1 MKQPLKWLPGQ
12 NAPQRF
18 LAYFITAFYLRQDR
32 KWHGIRRVI
41 IRGFLLKRLDRPFT
55 NFNIDKQQMK
65 IVRSKVGVPIRL
77 TEERWQHVI
86 KGHPELKSYQNKVLE
101 TVAQP
106 DEIYQGAQGELLAV
120 RKITEDKFLVVVYRE
135 IGRED
140 GFIITAFLTS
150 NKKKLERRSK
160 IWP

>member
-1 MKQPLKWLPGQ
+1 
-12 NAPQRF
+12 
-18 LAYFITAFYLRQDR
+18 
-32 KWHGIRRVI
+32 
-41 IRGFLLKRLDRPFT
+41 
-55 NFNIDKQQMK
+55 MK

-77 TEERWQHVI
+77 TEERWQHII
-86 KGHPELKSYQNKVLE
+86 KGHPELKNYQNEVLE

-120 RKITEDKFLVVVYRE
+120 RKITENKFLIVVYRE
-135 IGRED
+135 IGQEN

-150 NKKKLERRSK
+150 KKKKLERRPK